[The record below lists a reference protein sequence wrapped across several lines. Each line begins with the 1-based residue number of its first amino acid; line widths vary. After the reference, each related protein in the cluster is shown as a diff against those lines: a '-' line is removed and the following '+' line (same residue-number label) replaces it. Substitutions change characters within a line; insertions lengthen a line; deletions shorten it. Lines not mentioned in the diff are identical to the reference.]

1 MSDGGKGSSPRPFSI
16 AHEEYSKRW
25 DAIFQ
30 RDIKEETDSEEKKD
44 EEKSGD
50 QSNWENTSL
59 ARLSQRFESVILHQA
74 LIAQLVEQRISNAK
88 VGSSSLSWGTKRLQ
102 DAYSKAII
110 TLIYVKKGILRYI
123 WPQHNGQ
130 CSSLLSY

>member
-59 ARLSQRFESVILHQA
+59 ARLSQRFESVILHQLA
-74 LIAQLVEQRISNAK
+74 PLVKWHNYGLVIRNWQFDSVTEHQLYAGKPK
-88 VGSSSLSWGTKRLQ
+88 VGRQ
-102 DAYSKAII
+102 PSK
-110 TLIYVKKGILRYI
+110 LR
-123 WPQHNGQ
+123 
-130 CSSLLSY
+130 

>member
-88 VGSSSLSWGTKRLQ
+88 VGSSSLSWGTNYMRVSLRW
-102 DAYSKAII
+102 DASLPSCAEWSS
-110 TLIYVKKGILRYI
+110 ILPTR
-123 WPQHNGQ
+123 
-130 CSSLLSY
+130 ST